1 MKLEKMPFGTA
12 DILLPNVEFEKWAC
26 VACDQ
31 FTSEPQYWLDAE
43 KTVGEAPSAFNLIIP
58 EVWLGRNDAERV
70 EKINAEMHRYLNE
83 NIFTEYPDS
92 MIYVERTLPDGS
104 VRRGLVGAV
113 DLEAYDYSSDSKS
126 PVRATEGT
134 VISRIPPR
142 VAVRQGAPIEMPHI
156 MLLIDDVERTVI
168 EPLKNADLPK
178 LYDFELMLGGGHI
191 CGYLLSRKDN
201 PELVDGVEAA
211 LSEIAAK
218 TADDGVLIAMG
229 DGNHSL
235 ATAKECYRLN
245 PTVRNRYAL
254 AELVNIHDEALVF
267 EPIYRVVFGC
277 DPAELLAECEKALTP
292 GKNKIEWHTASGKGE
307 ISTDELVTDVLQRVI
322 DNYVATHPGAE
333 CDYVHGVESTL
344 TLAKEK
350 DDRIAFIFDGMD
362 KSELFPYVEKK
373 GALPRKT
380 FSMGEA
386 ESKRYYIEARRI
398 DPKE

>member
-1 MKLEKMPFGTA
+1 MKLEKIPFGAA
-12 DILLPNVEFEKWAC
+12 DILVPATDFEKWAC

-31 FTSEPQYWLDAE
+31 FTSEPQYWLEVA
-43 KTVGEAPSAFNLIIP
+43 KTVGGAPSAFNLIIP
-58 EVWLGRNDAERV
+58 EVWLGVNDAERA
-70 EKINAEMHRYLNE
+70 ERINAEMHRYLNE
-83 NIFTEYPDS
+83 NIFTEHPDS
-92 MIYVERTLPDGS
+92 MVYVERTLPDGS

-113 DLEAYDYSSDSKS
+113 DLEAYDYAADSKS

-142 VAVRQGAPIEMPHI
+142 VAVREGASIEMPHI
-156 MLLIDDVERTVI
+156 MLLIDDIGRSVI
-168 EPLKNADLPK
+168 EPLKDLDLPL
-178 LYDFELMLGGGHI
+178 LYDFELMQGGGRI
-191 CGYLLSRKDN
+191 RGYLIDRAEVIRN
-201 PELVDGVEAA
+201 IEAA
-211 LSEIAAK
+211 LSVLAEK
-218 TADDGVLIAMG
+218 TAEGGVLIAMG

-235 ATAKECYRLN
+235 ATAKECYRRN
-245 PTVRNRYAL
+245 PTERNRYAL

-277 DPAELLAECEKALTP
+277 DPGELLCECEKALTP
-292 GKNKIEWHTASGKGE
+292 GKNKIEWHTAAGKGE
-307 ISTDELVTDVLQRVI
+307 LSTDELVTDVLQRVI
-322 DNYVATHPGAE
+322 DAYVASHPGAE

-362 KSELFPYVEKK
+362 KSELFSYVENK

-398 DPKE
+398 DAK

>member
-1 MKLEKMPFGTA
+1 MKLDKIPFGTA
-12 DILLPNVEFEKWAC
+12 DILLPSAGFEKWAC

-31 FTSEPQYWLDAE
+31 FTSEPKYWQDVADIVGDAH
-43 KTVGEAPSAFNLIIP
+43 SALNIILP
-58 EVWLGRNDAERV
+58 EVWLGENDAERT
-70 EKINAEMHRYLNE
+70 ENINAQMKRYLAE
-83 NIFTEYPDS
+83 NVFTEYPDS
-92 MIYVERTLPDGS
+92 MVYVERTLPNGT
-104 VRRGLVGAV
+104 VRHGLVGAV
-113 DLEAYDYSSDSKS
+113 DLEAYDYNVGSKS

-134 VISRIPPR
+134 VLSRIPPR
-142 VAVRQGAPIEMPHI
+142 VAIREGAPLEMPHI
-156 MLLIDDVERTVI
+156 MLLIDDFHRTVI
-168 EPLKNADLPK
+168 EPLKEIGLPL

-191 CGYLLSRKDN
+191 RGFLIDRATHAEVIENIEK
-201 PELVDGVEAA
+201 A
-211 LSEIAAK
+211 LSILAEN
-218 TADDGVLIAMG
+218 TPDDGVLIAMG

-235 ATAKECYRLN
+235 ATAKECYLRN
-245 PTVRNRYAL
+245 PTERNRYAL

-277 DPAELLAECEKALTP
+277 DPAELLAECEKALTS
-292 GKNKIEWHTASGKGE
+292 GKNRIEWHTSSAKGG
-307 ISTDELVTDVLQRVI
+307 ISTYELVTDVLQRVI
-322 DNYVATHPGAE
+322 DEYVASHPGSE

-344 TLAKEK
+344 SIVSQA

-398 DPKE
+398 DAKN

>member
-1 MKLEKMPFGTA
+1 MKLDKIPFGAA
-12 DILLPNVEFEKWAC
+12 DILLPSAGFKKWAC

-31 FTSEPQYWLDAE
+31 FTSEPKYWQEASDIVGDA
-43 KTVGEAPSAFNLIIP
+43 VSALKLIIP
-58 EVWLGRNDAERV
+58 EVWLGKDDTERA
-70 EKINAEMHRYLNE
+70 EKINIEMKRYLE
-83 NIFTEYPDS
+83 EKIFTEYPDS
-92 MIYVERTLPDGS
+92 MVYVERTLPGGA
-104 VRRGLVGAV
+104 VRFGLVGAV
-113 DLEAYDYSSDSKS
+113 DLEAYDYNIGSKS

-134 VISRIPPR
+134 VLSRIPPR
-142 VAVRQGAPIEMPHI
+142 VAVREGASIEMPHI
-156 MLLIDDVERTVI
+156 MLLIDDVKRTVI
-168 EPLKNADLPK
+168 EPLKELELPL

-191 CGYLLSRKDN
+191 RGYLIDRATHADVIENIEK
-201 PELVDGVEAA
+201 A
-211 LSEIAAK
+211 LSSLAAN
-218 TADDGVLIAMG
+218 TPDDGVLIAMG

-235 ATAKECYRLN
+235 ATAKECYRRN
-245 PTVRNRYAL
+245 PTERNRYAL

-277 DPAELLAECEKALTP
+277 DPAELLDECEKALTP
-292 GKNKIEWHTASGKGE
+292 GKNKIEWHTASDKGE

-322 DNYVATHPGAE
+322 DEYVVSHPGTE
-333 CDYVHGVESTL
+333 CDYVHGIESTL
-344 TLAKEK
+344 SIVSES

-373 GALPRKT
+373 GSLPRKT

>member
-1 MKLEKMPFGTA
+1 MKLDKIPFGTA
-12 DILLPNVEFEKWAC
+12 DILLPSAGFEKWAC

-31 FTSEPQYWLDAE
+31 FTSEPQYWLDAQN
-43 KTVGEAPSAFNLIIP
+43 TVGDAPSALNLIIP
-58 EVWLGRNDAERV
+58 EVWLGQNDAERA
-70 EKINAEMHRYLNE
+70 EKINAEMRRYLEE

-92 MIYVERTLPDGS
+92 MIYVERTLPGGA
-104 VRRGLVGAV
+104 VRLGLVGAV
-113 DLEAYDYSSDSKS
+113 DLESYDYNIGSKS

-134 VISRIPPR
+134 VLSRIPPR
-142 VAVRQGAPIEMPHI
+142 VAVREGASIEMPHI
-156 MLLIDDVERTVI
+156 MLLIDDVKRTVI
-168 EPLKNADLPK
+168 EPLKELELPL

-191 CGYLLSRKDN
+191 RGYLIDRATHADVIESI
-201 PELVDGVEAA
+201 ESA
-211 LSEIAAK
+211 LSSLAVN
-218 TADDGVLIAMG
+218 TPDDGVLIAMG

-235 ATAKECYRLN
+235 ATAKECYRRN
-245 PTVRNRYAL
+245 STERNRYAL

-277 DPAELLAECEKALTP
+277 DPAELLAECKKALTP
-292 GKNKIEWHTASGKGE
+292 GKNNIEWRTSSQNGE

-322 DNYVATHPGAE
+322 DDYVSSHPGSE
-333 CDYVHGVESTL
+333 CDYVHGIESTL
-344 TLAKEK
+344 SIVSER

-373 GALPRKT
+373 GSLPRKT

>member
-1 MKLEKMPFGTA
+1 MKLEKIPFGAA
-12 DILLPNVEFEKWAC
+12 DILVPATDFEKWAC

-31 FTSEPQYWLDAE
+31 FTSEPQYWLEVA
-43 KTVGEAPSAFNLIIP
+43 KTVGGAPSAFNLIIP
-58 EVWLGRNDAERV
+58 EVWLGVNDAERA
-70 EKINAEMHRYLNE
+70 ERINAEMHRYLNE

-92 MIYVERTLPDGS
+92 MVYVERTLPDGS

-113 DLEAYDYSSDSKS
+113 DLEAYDYAADSKS

-142 VAVRQGAPIEMPHI
+142 VAVRQGAPVEMPHI
-156 MLLIDDVERTVI
+156 MLLIDDIGRTVI
-168 EPLKNADLPK
+168 EPLRNADLPK

-191 CGYLLSRKDN
+191 CGYLLSRKEN
-201 PELVDGVEAA
+201 PGLVDGVEAA
-211 LSEIAAK
+211 LSRIAEN

-245 PTVRNRYAL
+245 PTERNRYAL

-277 DPAELLAECEKALTP
+277 DPGELLCECEKALTP
-292 GKNKIEWHTASGKGE
+292 GKNKIEWHTAAGKGE
-307 ISTDELVTDVLQRVI
+307 LSTDELVTDVLQRVI
-322 DNYVATHPGAE
+322 DAYVASHPGAE

-362 KSELFPYVEKK
+362 KSELFSYVENK

-398 DPKE
+398 DAK

>member
-43 KTVGEAPSAFNLIIP
+43 KTVGDAPSAFNLIIP

-218 TADDGVLIAMG
+218 T
-229 DGNHSL
+229 
-235 ATAKECYRLN
+235 
-245 PTVRNRYAL
+245 
-254 AELVNIHDEALVF
+254 
-267 EPIYRVVFGC
+267 
-277 DPAELLAECEKALTP
+277 
-292 GKNKIEWHTASGKGE
+292 E
-307 ISTDELVTDVLQRVI
+307 IGRAHV
-322 DNYVATHPGAE
+322 
-333 CDYVHGVESTL
+333 
-344 TLAKEK
+344 
-350 DDRIAFIFDGMD
+350 
-362 KSELFPYVEKK
+362 
-373 GALPRKT
+373 
-380 FSMGEA
+380 
-386 ESKRYYIEARRI
+386 
-398 DPKE
+398 

>member
-1 MKLEKMPFGTA
+1 MKLEKIPFGAA
-12 DILLPNVEFEKWAC
+12 DILVPATDFEKWAC

-31 FTSEPQYWLDAE
+31 FTSEPQYWLEVA
-43 KTVGEAPSAFNLIIP
+43 KTVGGAPSAFNLIIP
-58 EVWLGRNDAERV
+58 EVWLGVNDAERA
-70 EKINAEMHRYLNE
+70 ERINAEMHRYLNE

-92 MIYVERTLPDGS
+92 MVYVERTLPDGS

-113 DLEAYDYSSDSKS
+113 DLEAYDYAADSKS

-142 VAVRQGAPIEMPHI
+142 VAVREGASIEMPHI
-156 MLLIDDVERTVI
+156 MLLIDDIGRSVI
-168 EPLKNADLPK
+168 EPLKDLDLPL
-178 LYDFELMLGGGHI
+178 LYDFELMQGGGRI
-191 CGYLLSRKDN
+191 RGYLIDRAEVIRN
-201 PELVDGVEAA
+201 IEAA
-211 LSEIAAK
+211 LSVLAEK
-218 TADDGVLIAMG
+218 TAEGGVLIAMG

-235 ATAKECYRLN
+235 ATAKECYRRN
-245 PTVRNRYAL
+245 PTERNRYAL

-277 DPAELLAECEKALTP
+277 DPGELLCECEKALTP
-292 GKNKIEWHTASGKGE
+292 GKNKIEWHTAAGKGE
-307 ISTDELVTDVLQRVI
+307 LSTDELVTDVLQRVI
-322 DNYVATHPGAE
+322 DAYVASHPGAE

-344 TLAKEK
+344 TLASEK

-362 KSELFPYVEKK
+362 KSELFPYVENK

-398 DPKE
+398 DAK

>member
-1 MKLEKMPFGTA
+1 MKLDNIPFGPA
-12 DILLPNVEFEKWAC
+12 DILLPAEGFEKWAC

-31 FTSEPQYWLDAE
+31 FTSEPKYWLDAE
-43 KTVGEAPSAFNLIIP
+43 KAVGDAPSALNIILP
-58 EVWLGRNDAERV
+58 EVWLGRNDAERAC
-70 EKINAEMHRYLNE
+70 KINAEMERYLAGGVFN
-83 NIFTEYPDS
+83 EYPDS
-92 MIYVERTLPDGS
+92 MIYVERTLPNGAI
-104 VRRGLVGAV
+104 RLGLVGAV
-113 DLEAYDYSSDSKS
+113 DLEAYDYNVGSKS

-134 VISRIPPR
+134 VLSRIPPR
-142 VAVRQGAPIEMPHI
+142 VSVREGAPLEMPHI
-156 MLLIDDVERTVI
+156 MLLVDDVKRTVI
-168 EPLKNADLPK
+168 EPLKALELPL

-191 CGYLLSRKDN
+191 RGYL
-201 PELVDGVEAA
+201 VDRATHSDVIENIEKA
-211 LSEIAAK
+211 LSLLAEN
-218 TADDGVLIAMG
+218 TPDDGVLIAMG

-235 ATAKECYRLN
+235 ATAKECYRRN
-245 PTVRNRYAL
+245 PTKRNRYAL

-277 DPAELLAECEKALTP
+277 DPDELLAECQKALTP
-292 GKNKIEWHTASGKGE
+292 GKNKIEWHTSTSSGE
-307 ISTDELVTDVLQRVI
+307 ISTGELVTDVLQRII
-322 DNYVATHPGAE
+322 DDYVAAHPASE

-344 TLAKEK
+344 TLVSEG

-398 DPKE
+398 DAKK